1 MRGVERCKDEV
12 FDKTRC
18 RSLTKTMDPIP
29 ITSLAPET
37 APPANKSIRGIV
49 TLFWPYS
56 SSTRQCALLL
66 ADPDFRLRSRKGQ
79 VRIRF
84 TGATAEAV
92 AKSRVGIGDEVV
104 LGLNGAA
111 WEEDAEATRTPGKS
125 VDGELVF
132 RRKLGLKI
140 AKAEGEVDVNVD
152 APVSPPRI
160 PEKIMEVETLVTP
173 LQKPVNG
180 GRLSLEGTV
189 DGLPTY
195 DSPAFVKRL
204 RLSGQSF
211 LDSAFDPFAGDD
223 IDLEKPNKKQRTSFG
238 SNLKW
243 RYAETT
249 PSPRKNMFAYRLEH
263 AEGRE
268 GDGEDVRDEQENAQA
283 PAMMPPPALPR
294 LRMPSDE
301 AIGDASKLE
310 QLSEDQQEA
319 PSTPKLQP
327 VKSPTLPLPS
337 PFPAETVQPLLGLA
351 GSARSMQTQS
361 FGRSARFQDQAGD
374 VENAGRSKE
383 PGIGDD
389 VDVEIIGHDAMIPGL
404 TVYGNFSDTEPD
416 EEADEETL
424 VETNSIEGQT
434 ESDAQVSQMTDD
446 LAHDFYEDDAEEII
460 EPSDVE
466 PPNEQESDGHY
477 DEGIEELSEDDEPA
491 QEAHDRGQVDEEH
504 IELSEQLAREQAM
517 QEPPERIQV
526 GEEQLT
532 QSEQLALE
540 QPETPQKY
548 LPDAFGLDG
557 ITSTGPSPQITPQ
570 SEKDRIM
577 AKTFKSL
584 FGFKTS
590 PVFESTPQVR
600 QPPEPERPIFRT
612 GVSSMDQPG
621 LEAHLEDA
629 QQPNSELQ
637 SGLHVPQAESVLK
650 VQRLSGPKIPI
661 PPTETSEPPQSS
673 LQADGVH
680 SVEIRQPAPRPQ
692 ELSTPSAEVVDPK
705 GEDEEAAQTSQLP
718 PPSSGRPSTTE
729 VIYLGSSSEEEDEE
743 IAEQHGESLTPTGPQ
758 KGFASPEPQDL
769 LEDSEHQDLLHLR
782 FTQNRVVDDT
792 SGRFEQHTT
801 DEEAEKNDE
810 MRDATPEESQAPERH
825 VSPDDS
831 TVASITVEREG
842 TAQRTVYTVP
852 KDAIEDTYDA
862 DEPLRSTATTTVIEL
877 GSSSPVE
884 QLGEG
889 QPEERAAAGTDLFD
903 DFIEADKLGSSP
915 LDQEADH
922 AAVEEGDRESEP
934 KASPPHV
941 EVTSIDETM
950 QMQPQAPQYPSLPL
964 SPSNSQSLQD
974 MFPQPAVESQMPET
988 LRSVLPPTPQ
998 LTQAESSA
1006 QLQTLVN
1013 EGNTPKSRK
1022 KTPMR
1027 KSLTA
1032 RLSNVPEVISDW
1044 FSPKRSSGFTVE
1056 EIAKEPGEADR
1067 PNEVAE
1073 NDQVSAGTAFI
1084 TNGHTSAQNERPLS
1098 NQIQTNGLATSLAYF
1113 TRLSKLDEFLNPSS
1127 QQSYGSNTIDIFA
1140 VVKDKTK
1147 EPVRAKSGPK
1157 DYFTIFRITDSN
1169 PPDETSVRVEVFR
1182 PWMATLPV
1190 ADIGDVI
1197 LLRDFAV
1204 KSRKRQAYLLSTDAS
1219 AWCVWRYADA
1229 AAAENEAKKPVWA
1242 QKKSTLNGS
1251 GVREEVKG
1259 PPVEFGGEERGHA
1272 QQLHEWW
1279 QAARQT
1285 DEQQEVEDM
1294 ADDTGANGH
1303 ITQPMDAKL

>member
-1 MRGVERCKDEV
+1 MA
-12 FDKTRC
+12 
-18 RSLTKTMDPIP
+18 SLF
-29 ITSLAPET
+29 S
-37 APPANKSIRGIV
+37 
-49 TLFWPYS
+49 
-56 SSTRQCALLL
+56 
-66 ADPDFRLRSRKGQ
+66 
-79 VRIRF
+79 
-84 TGATAEAV
+84 AE
-92 AKSRVGIGDEVV
+92 
-104 LGLNGAA
+104 
-111 WEEDAEATRTPGKS
+111 
-125 VDGELVF
+125 
-132 RRKLGLKI
+132 KLGLKI
-140 AKAEGEVDVNVD
+140 AQAEGEVNVNVD

-160 PEKIMEVETLVTP
+160 PEKIMEVETLATP
-173 LQKPVNG
+173 LQKPVNR
-180 GRLSLEGTV
+180 GRLSLECAV

-195 DSPAFVKRL
+195 HSPAFVKRL

-223 IDLEKPNKKQRTSFG
+223 IDVEGPNKRQRTSFG

-249 PSPRKNMFAYRLEH
+249 PPPRKDMFAYRLEH
-263 AEGRE
+263 AEGCE

-283 PAMMPPPALPR
+283 PAMMPPPPLPR
-294 LRMPSDE
+294 LRMPSDD
-301 AIGDASKLE
+301 AMGDANKPE
-310 QLSEDQQEA
+310 QLSADQQEA

-337 PFPAETVQPLLGLA
+337 PFPAETAQPLLGLA

-374 VENAGRSKE
+374 VENASPSKE
-383 PGIGDD
+383 PGIGDGG
-389 VDVEIIGHDAMIPGL
+389 DVEIKERDAMIPGP
-404 TVYGNFSDTEPD
+404 TVYGDFSDTEPD

-424 VETNSIEGQT
+424 VETNSMEGQT
-434 ESDAQVSQMTDD
+434 ESDAQVSQMTDN

-466 PPNEQESDGHY
+466 PTSDQESDGNH
-477 DEGIEELSEDDEPA
+477 DEGTEELSEDDEPA
-491 QEAHDRGQVDEEH
+491 QEAHDRSQVEEEH
-504 IELSEQLAREQAM
+504 IELSKQLAREQAM
-517 QEPPERIQV
+517 QEPPEHIQV

-540 QPETPQKY
+540 QPETPQKHV
-548 LPDAFGLDG
+548 LSAFGLDG
-557 ITSTGPSPQITPQ
+557 ITSTGPSPHITPQ

-590 PVFESTPQVR
+590 PVVESTPQVR
-600 QPPEPERPIFRT
+600 QTPELERPIPRT
-612 GVSSMDQPG
+612 GVSAMDQPG

-637 SGLHVPQAESVLK
+637 SGLHVLQAERVPK
-650 VQRLSGPKIPI
+650 VQRPSGPKAPT
-661 PPTETSEPPQSS
+661 PPTETSESPQFS

-680 SVEIRQPAPRPQ
+680 SVEIPQPAPRPL
-692 ELSTPSAEVVDPK
+692 ESSIPSAEVVDPE
-705 GEDEEAAQTSQLP
+705 GEDEEAAQASQLP

-801 DEEAEKNDE
+801 DEEAEENDE
-810 MRDATPEESQAPERH
+810 MRDATREECQAPKRH
-825 VSPDDS
+825 VSSDVS
-831 TVASITVEREG
+831 SVASITVEREE

-852 KDAIEDTYDA
+852 EDAIGDIYDA

-877 GSSSPVE
+877 GSSPPVQ

-889 QPEERAAAGTDLFD
+889 QPEEGAAAGTDIFD
-903 DFIEADKLGSSP
+903 DFIEADKLGSSL

-934 KASPPHV
+934 KASPLHV
-941 EVTSIDETM
+941 EVTSIDETINAHAESQDQDM

-974 MFPQPAVESQMPET
+974 MSSQPAVESQMPET

-998 LTQAESSA
+998 LTQAESST
-1006 QLQTLVN
+1006 QLQTLAN
-1013 EGNTPKSRK
+1013 EGTTPKSRK

-1044 FSPKRSSGFTVE
+1044 FSPKRSSGVAVE
-1056 EIAKEPGEADR
+1056 EIAKEPGEADG

-1073 NDQVSAGTAFI
+1073 NDQVSAGTAVI

-1098 NQIQTNGLATSLAYF
+1098 SQIQTNGLATSLAYF
-1113 TRLSKLDEFLNPSS
+1113 TPLSKLDEHLNPSS
-1127 QQSYGSNTIDIFA
+1127 QQSYGSDTIDIFA
-1140 VVKDKTK
+1140 VVKDETK

-1157 DYFTIFRITDSN
+1157 DYSTTFRITDSSL
-1169 PPDETSVRVEVFR
+1169 PDGTSVRVEVFR

-1190 ADIGDVI
+1190 ADISDVI

-1229 AAAENEAKKPVWA
+1229 AAAESEAKKPVWA
-1242 QKKSTLNGS
+1242 QKKSTPNGS

-1272 QQLHEWW
+1272 QQMHEWW
-1279 QAARQT
+1279 QATRQT
-1285 DEQQEVEDM
+1285 DEQQEVEHM
-1294 ADDTGANGH
+1294 ADDAGANGH
-1303 ITQPMDAKL
+1303 VTQPVDARL